1 MQDDESYLSGTEF
14 GFNYAR
20 IASQMRDAARAASP
34 MVFGVYD
41 PGHLR
46 HSMHYVNNGIVTP
59 GSMWAFYLIGDCGL
73 TATVPIAT
81 KGMKPSL
88 ITLYQYLTMIE
99 EATVG
104 HPW

>member
-1 MQDDESYLSGTEF
+1 
-14 GFNYAR
+14 
-20 IASQMRDAARAASP
+20 

>member
-1 MQDDESYLSGTEF
+1 
-14 GFNYAR
+14 
-20 IASQMRDAARAASP
+20 
-34 MVFGVYD
+34 MVFGVSE

-46 HSMHYVNNGIVTP
+46 PAMHHVNNGIVTP
-59 GSMWAFYLIGDCGL
+59 GSMWAFALIGDYGL

-88 ITLYQYLTMIE
+88 LTLHQYLTMIE